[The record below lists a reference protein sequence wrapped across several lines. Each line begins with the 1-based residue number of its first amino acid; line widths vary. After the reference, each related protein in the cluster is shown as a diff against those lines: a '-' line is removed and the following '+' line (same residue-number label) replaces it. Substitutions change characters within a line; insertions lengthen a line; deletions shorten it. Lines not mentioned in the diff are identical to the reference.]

1 MENDNIIELKKRLK
15 DNAKEDNALL
25 VKIMD
30 ALDSVIDDETPLV
43 DVMEALATIVAIT
56 ANGVGISPTMIMTC
70 FAQTLESI
78 YEFDQIIDD

>member
-1 MENDNIIELKKRLK
+1 MKNDNIIELKKKLK
-15 DNAKEDNALL
+15 DNAKEDTALL
-25 VKIMD
+25 IKIID

-70 FAQTLESI
+70 FAQTLEAI
-78 YEFDQIIDD
+78 YEFEQVIDD

>member
-1 MENDNIIELKKRLK
+1 MKNDNIIDLKKKLK
-15 DNAKEDNALL
+15 DNVKEDTALL

>member
-1 MENDNIIELKKRLK
+1 MKNDNIIELKKKLK
-15 DNAKEDNALL
+15 DNVKEDNALL

-30 ALDSVIDDETPLV
+30 ALDSAIDDETPLV

-70 FAQTLESI
+70 FAQTLEAI
-78 YEFDQIIDD
+78 YEFEQVIDD